1 MLNRRTAI
9 STALLLGITSMQL
22 AAQSSASSQAKT
34 QTPAGH
40 GIKCLKA
47 DGSPCGNP
55 EVSDLN
61 KDIADFKAT
70 FGDAKSTVGDAQQNV
85 ADAKQ
90 VGGDA
95 KQVGS
100 DAKQPITNAAQ
111 GYGDAK
117 QTVSDTKSAYGDAQ
131 QTKSD
136 TQQTGQD
143 VKQNLQDVK
152 QTLKDL
158 VGIKSLALKA
168 PDGSVNCAQNDDSAC
183 SDSQTK
189 ALQKHAAQKTPP
201 ITVQREADQ
210 PTSAS
215 N

>member
-1 MLNRRTAI
+1 MLFKRFALPAAILFTTA
-9 STALLLGITSMQL
+9 SLQL
-22 AAQSSASSQAKT
+22 AAQSNGSSQA
-34 QTPAGH
+34 QTATAPGQ
-40 GIKCLKA
+40 GLKCIKA
-47 DGSPCGNP
+47 DGTPCGNP

-61 KDIADFKAT
+61 KDLADFKAT
-70 FGDAKSTVGDAQQNV
+70 FGDAKSTAGDAKQNV

-95 KQVGS
+95 KQIGS

-111 GYGDAK
+111 GYSDAT
-117 QTVSDTKSAYGDAQ
+117 QTAADTKSAYGDAQ

-143 VKQNLQDVK
+143 VKQNVQDVK

-168 PDGSVNCAQNDDSAC
+168 PDGSMNCAQNDGSAC
-183 SDSQTK
+183 NDSQTK
-189 ALQKHAAQKTPP
+189 ALQTHAAQKAPP